1 MFNKKKN
8 ILLYV
13 LMFIMVFSIDVKRV
27 RGYGD
32 DYRRGA
38 SINTAACNY
47 GGCFA
52 GAVGF
57 RITIVNNIGERCAYY
72 NNEIICDSDKLK
84 SISNKYKS
92 KSIDYWF
99 SLDDLS
105 SLKSTEN
112 NSAGQGSH
120 CFSYSKKLTK
130 KERLSKFNEYDMDKC
145 IENHSDLYSITYLG
159 FPEPPRNPYGDLKG
173 NYLSK
178 WKRVSYGSNYYDLTR
193 IPENGEKIKDYFE
206 NQISVNN
213 YTILNNILSMA
224 FGGRK
229 GYIQSDKLFN
239 AEGKIIMKGLNN
251 AFIEYDQILELGN
264 YDVQQANGG
273 QYQKLTFIGIVS
285 EVAYMYKNLKY
296 NHVNTNWGVNA
307 PFGRYCVQK
316 DANVMYQN
324 ELSCDSYAV
333 GAGFFSGWSGSENKL
348 GLSSIYP
355 GFNSNTLSDLKL
367 EQLYKSDTANVFST
381 WMGDYVSDTCND
393 DAHQRNSTK
402 PEINNY
408 SYNELIAYLK
418 KNWSEF
424 NNTYNPTKNKMNVLR
439 AVKENNIK
447 SHINNNYFN
456 TNFEDNYCGQITC
469 ANILDNME
477 KNESNLKW
485 LYNIFNYN
493 ELLNPETLKSLY
505 EGESNPLSYA
515 QCKPT
520 PECPLGNKVI
530 AKCNS
535 DGAIVFEDNSSLEC
549 LSDNNIAYNG
559 YTDESGTFKS
569 GGLQS
574 SKAPAGFGKD
584 SFCWEQVT
592 LTLPKD
598 VANTKA
604 GNLLKWGTDLNDS
617 NVYGTMQIT
626 KRCFNVTA
634 ESIKLSWLKETAT
647 NATLNYKEAILASV
661 PADKYTAQIR
671 KGNVISKI
679 NKYGYRTYSTSLNR
693 KSVKDIPMGNYTY
706 PGMDNINKN
715 VSMNSSNSID
725 VVATYDLV
733 YPDELNWYT
742 NKDKNSSRET
752 ISKKELDA
760 STLSNNNNYN
770 YLGYGFPTSFLTP
783 TGLKKNENWNDSV
796 SVSGNDGTGYMYA
809 EITNVGTKN
818 NNNSSYHFDK
828 MIKYAVEDDSNS
840 NAAKTSIIYSCGYS
854 IYNELFGYE
863 DGEECVDCPTPKG
876 IDVVFRTVEL
886 INENANIE
894 EQIDRAFPGKAG
906 RGRERGSNWTVNKS
920 TGDNYTNDD
929 IASILSSDVYNN
941 EPMYSISLDSAL
953 IQEIRNSNR
962 DIRNT
967 TAPDGTNL
975 DPYTYMGTNEEYG
988 YTKGLIEVPDEDT
1001 DESSLKYFYISNWLT
1016 NLSRN
1021 HHDRFT
1027 INNDLENNRND
1038 YSINYAKYN
1047 SKKAS

>member
-13 LMFIMVFSIDVKRV
+13 LIFIMVFSIDVKRV
-27 RGYGD
+27 RGFGWSAAPAANGGTPRCDGESCVQYATTGVRLAVVDDAGNVYGKVIDYNFFSEEDYNNPVTNFYYPNTNNSLFYKFGGIPIFFKDKKLKQDLKNSDINNLQFNSEYFFNPIVTND
-32 DYRRGA
+32 DDTFSFILSDAISTWCGNKPCTPEKNVRSLKYSYTFVEKIKNELSKLPEASELGKKAIQKILNDTNSHLNVNSLRKKYYIQVEPLMAYENSYKYPYNTVQQLQGKKVPYNFYGTISEFIFFQIKTGRDCYNSGTIVPRNVSSPYRDGA
-38 SINTAACNY
+38 YPPFNESFKSNTCTGAINY
-47 GGCFA
+47 GIGIYA
-52 GAVGF
+52 
-57 RITIVNNIGERCAYY
+57 NDSSYMPNIFNACSGNDCENPSY
-72 NNEIICDSDKLK
+72 DKLK
-84 SISNKYKS
+84 KFYTEQNK
-92 KSIDYWF
+92 D
-99 SLDDLS
+99 
-105 SLKSTEN
+105 
-112 NSAGQGSH
+112 
-120 CFSYSKKLTK
+120 
-130 KERLSKFNEYDMDKC
+130 
-145 IENHSDLYSITYLG
+145 
-159 FPEPPRNPYGDLKG
+159 
-173 NYLSK
+173 
-178 WKRVSYGSNYYDLTR
+178 SYGVGFISLETLINE
-193 IPENGEKIKDYFE
+193 EN
-206 NQISVNN
+206 
-213 YTILNNILSMA
+213 
-224 FGGRK
+224 
-229 GYIQSDKLFN
+229 
-239 AEGKIIMKGLNN
+239 
-251 AFIEYDQILELGN
+251 
-264 YDVQQANGG
+264 
-273 QYQKLTFIGIVS
+273 
-285 EVAYMYKNLKY
+285 
-296 NHVNTNWGVNA
+296 
-307 PFGRYCVQK
+307 
-316 DANVMYQN
+316 
-324 ELSCDSYAV
+324 
-333 GAGFFSGWSGSENKL
+333 
-348 GLSSIYP
+348 
-355 GFNSNTLSDLKL
+355 
-367 EQLYKSDTANVFST
+367 
-381 WMGDYVSDTCND
+381 CND

-424 NNTYNPTKNKMNVLR
+424 NNTYNPAKNKMNVLR

-886 INENANIE
+886 INGNANIE

-975 DPYTYMGTNEEYG
+975 DPYTYMGTNNEYG
-988 YTKGLIEVPDEDT
+988 YTKGLIEEPDKDT

-1016 NLSRN
+1016 RLSEN

-1027 INNDLENNRND
+1027 INNDLENRKNEYIR
-1038 YSINYAKYN
+1038 NYAQYN
-1047 SKKAS
+1047 RDRVSSLLPSIFR